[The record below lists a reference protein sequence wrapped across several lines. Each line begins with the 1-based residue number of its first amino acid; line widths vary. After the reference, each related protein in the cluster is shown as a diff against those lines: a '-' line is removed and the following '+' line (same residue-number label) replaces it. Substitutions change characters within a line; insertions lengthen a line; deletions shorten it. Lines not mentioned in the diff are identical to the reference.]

1 MDTKPN
7 PALTGFSVADTA
19 LVYVDYVTG
28 LDNLMTTIP
37 PRQYRNNIAAF
48 TEFSPLFGLPTGV
61 LGEENAYYGTFLPE
75 VRKLIDAGAR
85 TFAPRGTPSGYTA
98 EFAEWL
104 RATGMS
110 NVLIGGISIRIG
122 DEVIDASVRGKLA
135 QLADALMN

>member
-1 MDTKPN
+1 MKVRD
-7 PALTGFSVADTA
+7 
-19 LVYVDYVTG
+19 LVSPGQPFAIG
-28 LDNLMTTIP
+28 LRLSAK
-37 PRQYRNNIAAF
+37 AAAELLRGEELN
-48 TEFSPLFGLPTGV
+48 EFKTW